1 MFSWICPQC
10 GREVPPAYSECP
22 DCSGQAQAPAPQP
35 PALRAPVAAPAAPP
49 VQPQY
54 SPRPAVPPLA
64 QPPAAAPEYF
74 PPTAAPAQPG
84 VQYVYVKQTLP
95 AWLVTLLVAMAL
107 IIVGGA
113 SYYLF
118 FPSARERRQ
127 EPEAAAPSP
136 FEAPQESTSAA
147 APSPVA
153 TALAKHLEVTGL
165 RLFEEKKRSQ
175 VRFVVVNHST
185 ANMAGLQGNLTLRA
199 SEPGS
204 KPIAVIPFTIDAIGP
219 LESREITA
227 ALKTSLRA
235 YELPDWQFLKAD
247 LELTA
252 P

>member
-1 MFSWICPQC
+1 MPPPPQ
-10 GREVPPAYSECP
+10 
-22 DCSGQAQAPAPQP
+22 
-35 PALRAPVAAPAAPP
+35 
-49 VQPQY
+49 
-54 SPRPAVPPLA
+54 
-64 QPPAAAPEYF
+64 PAAASPEYF

-113 SYYLF
+113 TYYFF
-118 FPSARERRQ
+118 FPSARASRQ
-127 EPEAAAPSP
+127 ESGAAAASP
-136 FEAPQESTSAA
+136 FEAPSESKSAA
-147 APSPVA
+147 APSPA
-153 TALAKHLEVTGL
+153 AAALAKHLEVTGL
-165 RLFEEKKRSQ
+165 RILEEKKQSLI
-175 VRFVVVNHST
+175 RFVVVNHST
-185 ANMAGLQGNLTLRA
+185 ANMAGLKGNLTLHA
-199 SEPGS
+199 TQPGS

-235 YELPDWQFLKAD
+235 YEMPDWQFLKAD